1 MWRRLFLLDGGGRHL
16 RTGIGGAA
24 LASQA
29 NLDKGITTIF
39 KGSTDLVYYG
49 TVPVSPLI
57 YQDDVLSLAET
68 VIAARASLQKVNSVM
83 KQKRLTLNKD
93 KTAYILFG
101 QQEKQ
106 DQIRE
111 ALKLE
116 PLICGS
122 FEVQE
127 KQFDKYLGEIFH
139 SDGLSR
145 SALETIRARTGKIKA
160 VSFEI
165 RAIIEDYRSEVVG

>member
-1 MWRRLFLLDGGGRHL
+1 
-16 RTGIGGAA
+16 
-24 LASQA
+24 
-29 NLDKGITTIF
+29 
-39 KGSTDLVYYG
+39 
-49 TVPVSPLI
+49 
-57 YQDDVLSLAET
+57 
-68 VIAARASLQKVNSVM
+68 
-83 KQKRLTLNKD
+83 
-93 KTAYILFG
+93 LFG

-127 KQFDKYLGEIFH
+127 KQFDKYLREIFH

-160 VSFEI
+160 VSFKI
-165 RAIIEDYRSEVVG
+165 RAF